1 MAVNRNSDNIRVF
14 GSLDDALWVAPVG
27 TQMPTTL
34 ELNLPSPWVPVGW
47 LSDSGVPLEIS
58 TDVEKFKAHQG
69 STTVRTKV
77 TSTEKTISFTM
88 LEKTPLALR
97 LHQGAEA
104 PTTLSPGIA
113 KVVLPEGI
121 GVVSVAAVLVT
132 RDEKVVDFLCME
144 KIEIGERE
152 EVPNAAD
159 EISGY
164 GMSAEVVGGSYLLTN
179 APAFLE
185 AASSGVGG

>member
-27 TQMPTTL
+27 TTMPTTL
-34 ELNLPSPWVPVGW
+34 DLMLPAPWVPVGW
-47 LSDSGVPLEIS
+47 LSDDGVPVEIS

-88 LEKTPLALR
+88 LEKTPLALK
-97 LHQGAEA
+97 LHQDAADPVAAG
-104 PTTLSPGIA
+104 SGVA

-121 GVVSVAAVLVT
+121 GVVTMAAVLVT
-132 RDEKVVDFLCME
+132 RDDDVVDFLCME

-152 EVPNAAD
+152 SVPNAAD
-159 EISGY
+159 EISAY
-164 GMSAEVVGGSYLLTN
+164 GMSAEIVGGSYMLTN

-185 AASSGVGG
+185 AVESGA

>member
-27 TQMPTTL
+27 TVMPTTL
-34 ELNLPSPWVPVGW
+34 ELDLPAPWVPVGW
-47 LSDSGVPLEIS
+47 LSDSGVPVEIG

-77 TSTEKTISFTM
+77 TSTEKTLSFTM
-88 LEKTPLALR
+88 LEKTPLALK
-97 LHQGAEA
+97 LHQDAGD
-104 PTTLSPGIA
+104 PTLLSPGIA

-121 GVVSVAAVLVT
+121 GVVSMAAVLVT
-132 RDEKVVDFLCME
+132 RDEDVIDFLCME

-164 GMSAEVVGGSYLLTN
+164 GMSAEIVGGSYMLTN
-179 APAFLE
+179 APVFVE
-185 AASSGVGG
+185 AAEAGTGG